1 MRLVMKRGA
10 GLFYRRDPRYRKSKT
25 KYKLRDPQLI
35 IEKTDDLDETLE
47 GKGSDPLL
55 NETTERKSI
64 SYWLEKPDYNLC
76 SLECK
81 PMLDKLAK
89 ECSMEIESDNE
100 SVDKEDLMEK
110 PKESDNE
117 SVDKEDLMEK
127 PKELQTTGEKR
138 KYSPSVIDFLV
149 NNNSSNSKVAAPSRS
164 DSSMSDVNDFNTQ
177 LSNQSKERMDH
188 CSLIKIPPKK
198 RKRYPQKI
206 CIHCRQNHGVR
217 KDTRYIC
224 TLCDVALCKEPCFA
238 EYHCNK

>member
-1 MRLVMKRGA
+1 MRLVIKRGVDVP
-10 GLFYRRDPRYRKSKT
+10 GFYRRDPRYAKSKT
-25 KYKLRDPQLI
+25 KYKYRNPRLI
-35 IEKTDDLDETLE
+35 IEKSDDVDETFE
-47 GKGSDPLL
+47 GKGSDYLL
-55 NETTERKSI
+55 KESTERKPI
-64 SYWLEKPDYNLC
+64 SYWLEKPGYNIL
-76 SLECK
+76 SMNSK
-81 PMLDKLAK
+81 PMLDKLDK
-89 ECSMEIESDNE
+89 ECSMEIESDVE
-100 SVDKEDLMEK
+100 SMDEEDLK
-110 PKESDNE
+110 
-117 SVDKEDLMEK
+117 EK

-149 NNNSSNSKVAAPSRS
+149 NNNSSNSKVAAPSRLQSS
-164 DSSMSDVNDFNTQ
+164 DSSMSDVDAQ
-177 LSNQSKERMDH
+177 LSNQSKERMNH